1 MRRNME
7 NPLLQAVQVYKHFG
21 RREVLS
27 QIDLAIHPREIVT
40 VIGPNGSGKST
51 LLKILLGLTP
61 VSSGEVIAQP
71 GLRIGYVPQA
81 IAFDSILPLTVLN
94 LLKLF
99 SEDKRRISAVAE
111 ELEIIPYMYRQVYA
125 LSGGE
130 LQRVLLAQALLTEP
144 HLLVLDE
151 PVQGVDFN
159 GQAQLYQLIRRV
171 ARARDC
177 AVLMVSHDLHLV
189 MAGTDKVICLNRH
202 ICCSGT
208 PHGVSRDPEFITMF
222 GDEIASQIALYVHHH
237 DHQHN
242 TSGEIVKG
250 CGHEHAH

>member
-1 MRRNME
+1 ME
-7 NPLLQAVQVYKHFG
+7 KPLLQAVQVHKQFG

-27 QIDLAIHPREIVT
+27 HIDLAIYPREIVT
-40 VIGPNGSGKST
+40 IIGPNGSGKST
-51 LLKILLGLTP
+51 LLKILLGLLQPTF
-61 VSSGEVIAQP
+61 GEIITQK

-81 IAFDSILPLTVLN
+81 IQFDPLLPLTVLN
-94 LLKLF
+94 FLKLF
-99 SEDKRRISAVAE
+99 GQDKRKISTIAE
-111 ELEIIPYMYRQVYA
+111 ELEIMPYINRQIHA

-130 LQRVLLAQALLTEP
+130 MQRVLLAQALLTDP

-171 ARARDC
+171 ARAREC

-189 MAGTDKVICLNRH
+189 MADTDRVICLNRH

-208 PHGVSRDPEFITMF
+208 PHGVSRDPEFINLF
-222 GDEIASQIALYVHHH
+222 GSETASQIALYVHHH

-242 TSGEIVKG
+242 THGDIVEG
-250 CGHEHAH
+250 CGHDH